1 VMKKFP
7 ARSVLSGSCLYASYS
22 RSSFWSK
29 CAGVVISK
37 KPSIGMEWLSPNI
50 NWLPTP
56 HLHLLG
62 ARAHRLLTR
71 LGK

>member
-1 VMKKFP
+1 
-7 ARSVLSGSCLYASYS
+7 
-22 RSSFWSK
+22 
-29 CAGVVISK
+29 
-37 KPSIGMEWLSPNI
+37 MEWLSPNI